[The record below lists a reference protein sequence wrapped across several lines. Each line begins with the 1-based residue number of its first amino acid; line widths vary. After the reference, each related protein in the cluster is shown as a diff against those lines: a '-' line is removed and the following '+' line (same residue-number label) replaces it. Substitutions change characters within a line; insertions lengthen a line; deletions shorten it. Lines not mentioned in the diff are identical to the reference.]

1 MLAFC
6 APEASFAKQKTRY
19 PLPSLVSIIT
29 ITQTHPLP
37 VRISVNASCHPAF
50 NPGRD
55 KFNSQELFML
65 NKTLAALLVTG
76 GLFAATAAQADHNS
90 VWGPG
95 TANMPN
101 DIHNSAIED
110 DQDVF
115 LDLVQQG
122 GGADSVNRYDDD
134 TTTVTDTTD
143 RSDRTDVSTRRTV
156 DRSATD
162 TRSASRS
169 MARSSMTTTRS
180 GGGSRR

>member
-1 MLAFC
+1 
-6 APEASFAKQKTRY
+6 
-19 PLPSLVSIIT
+19 
-29 ITQTHPLP
+29 
-37 VRISVNASCHPAF
+37 
-50 NPGRD
+50 
-55 KFNSQELFML
+55 ML
-65 NKTLAALLVTG
+65 NKTLAALFVTG
-76 GLFAATAAQADHNS
+76 SLFAATAQADHNS

-143 RSDRTDVSTRRTV
+143 HSNRPDVSARRTA